1 MRILKTLAIAAALAA
16 TVIPAKA
23 DPNTLPA
30 FRAITAFSLYQMT
43 LPKCDSTYVNRA
55 RMLAQEI
62 AEKAKQDQPSLDLER
77 AARSVWED
85 PSPYAHEYV
94 IAGGCV
100 NVVARLERILEAGKV
115 VP

>member
-1 MRILKTLAIAAALAA
+1 MRILKTLAIAAALVA

-30 FRAITAFSLYQMT
+30 FRAITAIHLYQMT

-62 AEKAKQDQPSLDLER
+62 GKKAKEDQPSLDLDR
-77 AARSVWED
+77 AVRSVWED
-85 PSPYAHEYV
+85 MRADEYV
-94 IAGGCV
+94 IAGGCN